1 VISIEP
7 RRHAG
12 RPTRHTSGNTL
23 NSAERRGSPPTQD
36 RQKQMWSGLA
46 KAYPGKLNMASS
58 GIGTRQHVSGELF
71 RMMAGVKMTHV
82 PFRGVAA
89 ALTL

>member
-1 VISIEP
+1 
-7 RRHAG
+7 
-12 RPTRHTSGNTL
+12 
-23 NSAERRGSPPTQD
+23 
-36 RQKQMWSGLA
+36 MWSGLA